1 MVLICWLRNLTFWV
15 KFYQEIPKKKYTVSN
30 FVYVDKD
37 SIFIYFYLCLVSKYA
52 LKTTYIC
59 SFFPVDFKKFTWS
72 EAQERVYVCH
82 YPVDMLIK
90 SNLFLAL
97 ESKVHIVIFSVDS
110 LIIHTGQTFSLNLA
124 QEPYICSF
132 FPVDLLILRN
142 LLSHWPR
149 KDYMYVIILLICW

>member
-15 KFYQEIPKKKYTVSN
+15 KFYQKIPKKKYTVSN

-59 SFFPVDFKKFTWS
+59 LFFPVDFKKFTWS

-90 SNLFLAL
+90 SNLFLTL

-110 LIIHTGQTFSLNLA
+110 LLIHIFSLNLT
-124 QEPYICSF
+124 QKFIYIYL
-132 FPVDLLILRN
+132 FPVDMLIVKFIFI
-142 LLSHWPR
+142 LSL
-149 KDYMYVIILLICW
+149 KCT